1 MAYWRCISKIPYLIY
16 CAVLTKRDIMWSI
29 IALRVNIAIQ
39 PPHLSI
45 ICHCAYSSHCA
56 KCHAASLLSQRCN
69 QMILILVTVIW
80 ACCLG
85 YRVSQAILFHALL
98 NREVSMWM
106 WKDSKT
112 QLWRPAG
119 LNICWSHLSNQIFSH
134 IRPCPT
140 LVPKVRT
147 TS

>member
-1 MAYWRCISKIPYLIY
+1 MI
-16 CAVLTKRDIMWSI
+16 SI
-29 IALRVNIAIQ
+29 IALQVNIAIQ

-45 ICHCAYSSHCA
+45 ISHCGYSSRCE
-56 KCHAASLLSQRCN
+56 KFQAASLPSQRCN
-69 QMILILVTVIW
+69 QMTLILVTVIW

-85 YRVSQAILFHALL
+85 YRVSQGILFHALL

-106 WKDSKT
+106 WRDSKT

-119 LNICWSHLSNQIFSH
+119 LNICWSHLSNQIYSH
-134 IRPCPT
+134 IQPCPT

-147 TS
+147 AFRIYVFLFKNIVCIKVLFTDG